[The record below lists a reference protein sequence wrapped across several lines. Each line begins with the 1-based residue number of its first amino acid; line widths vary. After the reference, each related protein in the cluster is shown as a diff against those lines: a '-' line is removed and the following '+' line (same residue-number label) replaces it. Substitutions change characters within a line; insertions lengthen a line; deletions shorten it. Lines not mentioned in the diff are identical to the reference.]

1 MTRLSRLGFLFEEHP
16 LYFITACTDQRKKL
30 LDNGATHDHFVD
42 FCQRGREH
50 GVLVGKYI
58 LMPDH
63 IHLFVCIP
71 TGALGLSTWIK
82 SLKNSLSKHWREK
95 GEDAPHW
102 QKGFFDHLIRHD
114 ESYAE
119 KWKYVA
125 DNPVRAGLCKEPKDW
140 PFGGEINPTAHR

>member
-1 MTRLSRLGFLFEEHP
+1 MTRLSRLDFLFEEHP

-30 LDNGATHDHFVD
+30 LDNEATHDHFVH
-42 FCQRGREH
+42 FCQRGRDH

-82 SLKNSLSKHWREK
+82 SLKNSLSKHWRKK

-102 QKGFFDHLIRHD
+102 QKGLFDHLIRYD

-125 DNPVRAGLCKEPKDW
+125 DNPVRAELCKEPKDW
-140 PFGGEINPTAHR
+140 PFGGEINPTAHH